1 MTFLSVL
8 IVIAAY
14 IFTWHF
20 STYLIKRIVGVQ
32 KTVHIFVPDDKR
44 VSADTPAVNIDAAN
58 QDERAIRDG
67 YLIGK
72 CENTIIFILVLA
84 DAFTGLALI
93 FAAKNLVRKE
103 AIQKNSGFF
112 LVGTM
117 VNFTVTLTIAFA
129 VKYLLGFLH

>member
-32 KTVHIFVPDDKR
+32 KTVHIFVP
-44 VSADTPAVNIDAAN
+44 
-58 QDERAIRDG
+58 RDG